1 MKISHNDMLFYSDVW
16 SAKANEVAMTSYSLV
31 MSGVL
36 KLMIFFFHLFN
47 FSEKY
52 MQYEVITESLLI

>member
-1 MKISHNDMLFYSDVW
+1 MNTSHNDMLFSGDVW
-16 SAKANEVAMTSYSLV
+16 SAKANEVTMTSYSLV
-31 MSGVL
+31 MFGVL
-36 KLMIFFFHLFN
+36 KLMIFFHLLN

>member
-36 KLMIFFFHLFN
+36 KLMIFFFTYL
-47 FSEKY
+47 
-52 MQYEVITESLLI
+52 ISLKNTCNMK